1 MKSGEDC
8 NRGRR
13 NFVKGIAAS
22 LLLIPL
28 LQFCTN
34 KIAVLVMRL
43 TGTNHILGHRL
54 WIKDFPK
61 PVEQIHIPYLIIGGG
76 ISGLSAARQFHKK
89 GISDFL
95 LIEMADHLG
104 GNSSNGQNRHS
115 KYPLGAHYLPL
126 PNFEDKELLNFLE
139 EEKIITGYHANGLPI
154 FDELQL
160 TFAPDE
166 RLFYKNNWQEGVVPK
181 EGNSTEDDKEFQRF
195 FKLMDGFRAAKG
207 TDQKYLFNIPLYL
220 SSKDENTRKLD
231 TITMKNW
238 FEENGF
244 RSIPLF
250 NYIDYCCKD
259 DFGLGIEFVS
269 AWAGIHY
276 FAGRK
281 QDSVLEKNDSVLT
294 WPEGNAR
301 LAHHLQKYADQKTLK
316 NHLVYDVKTENNKV
330 FVKAFDDVKKI
341 SVEIIANK
349 VVMATPQ
356 FVNQHL
362 IKDRKVFTKSFHYTP
377 WLLAT
382 LTVDDLSDNSS
393 FPLSWDNVIYDAKG
407 LGYVYAQH
415 QTLNQV
421 QEKKIITYYYSFSS
435 GDLKKTRRE
444 IYKKDKE
451 YWKQLV
457 FNDLKIAHPDIEEYT
472 EEMEVFLLGHG
483 MISPVPDFIFG
494 NAKKQASQNIGNK
507 IYFAHTDLSGIS
519 IFEEAFHQGINVVNQ
534 ILHETTL
541 DT

>member
-104 GNSSNGQNRHS
+104 GNSSNGQNKYS

-316 NHLVYDVKTENNKV
+316 NHLVYEVKTENNKA

-341 SVEIIANK
+341 SLEIIANK

-494 NAKKQASQNIGNK
+494 NAKKQASQNIGSK

>member
-28 LQFCTN
+28 LQFCTD

-104 GNSSNGQNRHS
+104 GNSSNGQNKYS

-238 FEENGF
+238 FEETGF

-316 NHLVYDVKTENNKV
+316 NHLVYEVKTENNKV

-341 SVEIIANK
+341 SLEIIANK

-415 QTLNQV
+415 QALNQV

>member
-1 MKSGEDC
+1 MKSGE
-8 NRGRR
+8 NYNKGRR
-13 NFVKGIAAS
+13 NFIKGITAS
-22 LLLIPL
+22 LLLIPF
-28 LQFCTN
+28 LQFCSD
-34 KIAVLVMRL
+34 KIAVLMLRL
-43 TGTNHILGHRL
+43 SGTNHLLGHRL
-54 WIKDFPK
+54 WIKDFPR
-61 PVEQIHIPYLIIGGG
+61 PTEQIQIPYLIIGGG
-76 ISGLSAARQFHKK
+76 ISGLSAAREFHKK
-89 GISDFL
+89 GIFDFL
-95 LIEMADHLG
+95 LLEMADHLG
-104 GNSSNGQNRHS
+104 GNSSNGQNKYS

-126 PNFEDKELLNFLE
+126 PNMEDKELLAFLE
-139 EEKIITGYHANGLPI
+139 EEKIIKGYNEKGFPV

-181 EGNSTEDDKEFQRF
+181 EGNSAEDDKEFIRF
-195 FKLMDGFRAAKG
+195 FKEMDAFRAAKG
-207 TDQKYLFNIPLYL
+207 ADQKYLFDIPISL
-220 SSKDENTRKLD
+220 SSKDQSARTLD
-231 TITMKNW
+231 KITMQKW
-238 FEENGF
+238 FENNNF
-244 RSIPLF
+244 KSKPLF

-281 QDSVLEKNDSVLT
+281 QNAALDKNDSVLT

-301 LAHHLQKYADQKTLK
+301 LASHLKKYTEKKTLK
-316 NHLVYDVKTENNKV
+316 NHLVYEVKVENNKV
-330 FVKAFDDVKKI
+330 VVKAFDDVKKV
-341 SVEIIANK
+341 SVEIITDK

-356 FVNQHL
+356 FVNQYL
-362 IKDRKVFTKSFHYTP
+362 IKDRKEFTKEFHYTP

-382 LTVDDLSDNSS
+382 LIVNDLPDNFS

-407 LGYVYAQH
+407 LGYVYAQN

-421 QEKKIITYYYSFSS
+421 QEKKVITYYYSFSS
-435 GDLKKTRRE
+435 GDLKKTRKE

-457 FNDLKIAHPDIEEYT
+457 FSDLKIAHPDIEEYT

-494 NAKKQASQNIGNK
+494 QAKENAAKNIENR
-507 IYFAHTDLSGIS
+507 IYFAHSDLSGIS
-519 IFEEAFHQGINVVNQ
+519 IFEEAFHQGINAVKQ
-534 ILHETTL
+534 ILNDTAL
-541 DT
+541 DS

>member
-1 MKSGEDC
+1 MKNGENC
-8 NRGRR
+8 NKGRR

-22 LLLIPL
+22 LLLIPF
-28 LQFCTN
+28 LQFCSD
-34 KIAVLVMRL
+34 KIAVLMIRL
-43 TGTNHILGHRL
+43 SGTNHLLGHRL

-61 PVEQIHIPYLIIGGG
+61 PTEQIKIPYLIIGGG

-95 LIEMADHLG
+95 VVEMADHLG
-104 GNSSNGQNRHS
+104 GNSSNGQNQYS

-126 PNFEDKELLNFLE
+126 PNFHDKELLKFLE
-139 EEKIITGYHANGLPI
+139 EEKIILGYNENGLPI

-166 RLFYKNNWQEGVVPK
+166 RLFYRNNWQEGVVPK
-181 EGNSTEDDKEFQRF
+181 NGNSIEDDKEFERF
-195 FKLMDGFRAAKG
+195 FKEMEVFRTAKG
-207 TDQKYLFNIPLYL
+207 EDKKYLFDIPIYL
-220 SSKDENTRKLD
+220 SSKDINTRKLD
-231 TITMKNW
+231 KITMQKW
-238 FEENGF
+238 FENNNF
-244 RSIPLF
+244 KSKPLY

-259 DFGLGIEFVS
+259 DFGLGIAYVS

-281 QDSVLEKNDSVLT
+281 QDSALEKNDSVLT

-301 LAHHLQKYADQKTLK
+301 LANHLKKYTDQKSLK
-316 NHLVYDVKTENNKV
+316 NHLVYEVKTENNKV
-330 FVKAFDDVKKI
+330 IANAFDNIKKV
-341 SVEIIANK
+341 SVEIIADK
-349 VVMATPQ
+349 VIMASPQ
-356 FVNQHL
+356 FVNQYL
-362 IKDRKVFTKSFHYTP
+362 IKNRKEFTKEFHYTP

-382 LTVDDLSDNSS
+382 LTVNDLSDNSN

-421 QEKKIITYYYSFSS
+421 QEKKVITYYYSFSS
-435 GDLKKTRRE
+435 DDLKKTRRE

-457 FNDLKIAHPDIEEYT
+457 FNNLKVAHPDIEEYT

-483 MISPVPDFIFG
+483 MVSPVPDFIFG
-494 NAKKQASQNIGNK
+494 QAKEQAAKNIENR

-519 IFEEAFHQGINVVNQ
+519 VFEEAFHQGINVVNQ
-534 ILHETTL
+534 ILDGTAL
-541 DT
+541 DS

>member
-1 MKSGEDC
+1 MKSGENC
-8 NRGRR
+8 NKGRR
-13 NFVKGIAAS
+13 NFIKGIGAS
-22 LLLIPL
+22 LLLIPF
-28 LQFCTN
+28 LQFCSD
-34 KIAVLVMRL
+34 KIAILMIRL
-43 TGTNHILGHRL
+43 SGTNHLLGHRL

-61 PVEQIHIPYLIIGGG
+61 PTAQIQIPYLIVGGG

-95 LIEMADHLG
+95 LLEMADHLG
-104 GNSSNGQNRHS
+104 GNSSNSENKYS

-126 PNFEDKELLNFLE
+126 PNFADKELLNFLE
-139 EEKIITGYHANGLPI
+139 EEKIIIGYNEKGLPV

-181 EGNSTEDDKEFQRF
+181 EGNSVEDDKEFIRF
-195 FKLMDGFRAAKG
+195 FKKMDAFRTAKG
-207 TDQKYLFNIPLYL
+207 PDQKYVFDIPIHL
-220 SSKDENTRKLD
+220 SSEDENARNLD
-231 TITMKNW
+231 KITMQQW
-238 FEENGF
+238 FEKHNF
-244 RSIPLF
+244 KSKPLF

-281 QDSVLEKNDSVLT
+281 QDSVTDKNDSVLT

-301 LAHHLQKYADQKTLK
+301 LAGHLKKYTEKKTLK
-316 NHLVYDVKTENNKV
+316 NHLVYEIKVKNNKV
-330 FVKAFDDVKKI
+330 VAKAFDDVKKI
-341 SVEIIANK
+341 SVEIMADK
-349 VVMATPQ
+349 VIMATPQ
-356 FVNQHL
+356 FVNQYL
-362 IKDRKVFTKSFHYTP
+362 VKNRKEFTKRFHYAP

-382 LTVDDLSDNSS
+382 LTVNDLSDNFS
-393 FPLSWDNVIYDAKG
+393 FPLSWDNVIYGAKG

-421 QEKKIITYYYSFSS
+421 QEKKVITYYYSFSS
-435 GDLKKTRRE
+435 GDLKKTRKE

-451 YWKQLV
+451 YWKQVV
-457 FNDLKIAHPDIEEYT
+457 FDDLKIAHQDIEEYT
-472 EEMEVFLLGHG
+472 EEMEVFILGHG

-494 NAKKQASQNIGNK
+494 KAKENAAKNIENR

-519 IFEEAFHQGINVVNQ
+519 IFEEAFHQGINAVNQ
-534 ILHETTL
+534 ILNDATL
-541 DT
+541 DS

>member
-1 MKSGEDC
+1 M
-8 NRGRR
+8 
-13 NFVKGIAAS
+13 
-22 LLLIPL
+22 LLIPF
-28 LQFCTN
+28 LQFCSDKVATLM
-34 KIAVLVMRL
+34 IRL
-43 TGTNHILGHRL
+43 SGTKHLLGHRL
-54 WIKDFPK
+54 WIKDFPR
-61 PVEQIHIPYLIIGGG
+61 PTEQIQIPYLIVGGG

-95 LIEMADHLG
+95 LLEMADHLG
-104 GNSSNGQNRHS
+104 GNSSNGQNKYS

-139 EEKIITGYHANGLPI
+139 EEKIILGYNENGLPV

-181 EGNSTEDDKEFQRF
+181 EGNSQDDDKEFIRF
-195 FKLMDGFRAAKG
+195 FNEMDAFRTAKG
-207 TDQKYLFNIPLYL
+207 ADKKYLFDIPMYL
-220 SSKDENTRKLD
+220 SSEDQDTRNLD
-231 TITMKNW
+231 KITMQKW
-238 FEENGF
+238 FENNNF
-244 RSIPLF
+244 KSKPLF

-281 QDSVLEKNDSVLT
+281 QDSAADKNDSVLT

-301 LAHHLQKYADQKTLK
+301 LAGHLKKYTEKKTLK
-316 NHLVYDVKTENNKV
+316 NHLVYEIKVENNKV
-330 FVKAFDDVKKI
+330 VAKAFDDAKKV
-341 SVEIIANK
+341 SVEIIADK
-349 VVMATPQ
+349 VTMATPQ
-356 FVNQHL
+356 FVNQYL
-362 IKDRKVFTKSFHYTP
+362 IKNRKEFTKAFHYTP

-382 LTVDDLSDNSS
+382 LTVNDLSDNFS

-421 QEKKIITYYYSFSS
+421 QEKKVITYYYSFSS
-435 GDLKKTRRE
+435 PDLKKTRKE
-444 IYKKDKE
+444 IYKKNKE
-451 YWKQLV
+451 YWKQVV
-457 FNDLKIAHPDIEEYT
+457 FDDLKIAHPDIEEYT
-472 EEMEVFLLGHG
+472 EEMEVFILGHG

-494 NAKKQASQNIGNK
+494 KAKDIAAQNIDNR

-519 IFEEAFHQGINVVNQ
+519 IFEEAFHQGINAVNQ
-534 ILHETTL
+534 ILDDATL
-541 DT
+541 DS

>member
-1 MKSGEDC
+1 MKSGE
-8 NRGRR
+8 NYNKGRR
-13 NFVKGIAAS
+13 NFVKGIGAS
-22 LLLIPL
+22 LLLIPF
-28 LQFCTN
+28 LQFCSN
-34 KIAVLVMRL
+34 KIAVLMLRL
-43 TGTNHILGHRL
+43 SGANHLLGHRL

-61 PVEQIHIPYLIIGGG
+61 PTEQIQIPYLIIGGG
-76 ISGLSAARQFHKK
+76 ISGLSATREFHKK

-95 LIEMADHLG
+95 LLEMADHLG
-104 GNSSNGQNRHS
+104 GNSSNGQNKYS

-126 PNFEDKELLNFLE
+126 PNMEDKELLAFLE
-139 EEKIITGYHANGLPI
+139 EENIIKGYNEKGLPI

-181 EGNSTEDDKEFQRF
+181 EGNSAEDDKEFIRF
-195 FKLMDGFRAAKG
+195 FKEMDAFRAAKG
-207 TDQKYLFNIPLYL
+207 TDQKYLFDIPISL
-220 SSKDENTRKLD
+220 SSKDESARTLD
-231 TITMKNW
+231 KITMQRW
-238 FEENGF
+238 FENNNF
-244 RSIPLF
+244 KSKPLF

-281 QDSVLEKNDSVLT
+281 QNAASDKNDSVLT

-301 LAHHLQKYADQKTLK
+301 LASHLKKYTEKKTLK
-316 NHLVYDVKTENNKV
+316 NHLVYEVKVENNKV
-330 FVKAFDDVKKI
+330 IVKAFDDVKKV
-341 SVEIIANK
+341 SVEIITDK

-356 FVNQHL
+356 FVNQYL
-362 IKDRKVFTKSFHYTP
+362 IKDRKEFTKEFHYTP

-382 LTVDDLSDNSS
+382 LIVNDLPDNFS

-407 LGYVYAQH
+407 LGYVYAQN

-421 QEKKIITYYYSFSS
+421 QEKKVITYYYSFSS
-435 GDLKKTRRE
+435 GDLKKTRKE

-457 FNDLKIAHPDIEEYT
+457 FSDLKIAHPDIEEYT
-472 EEMEVFLLGHG
+472 EDMEVFLLGHG

-494 NAKKQASQNIGNK
+494 QAKENAAKNIENR
-507 IYFAHTDLSGIS
+507 IYFAHSDLSGIS
-519 IFEEAFHQGINVVNQ
+519 IFEEAFHQGINAVKQ
-534 ILHETTL
+534 ILNDTAL
-541 DT
+541 DS

>member
-28 LQFCTN
+28 LQFCTD

-104 GNSSNGQNRHS
+104 GNSSNGQNKYS

-316 NHLVYDVKTENNKV
+316 NHLVYEVKTENNKV

-415 QTLNQV
+415 QALNQV

>member
-28 LQFCTN
+28 LQFCTD

-76 ISGLSAARQFHKK
+76 IAGLSAARQFHKK

-104 GNSSNGQNRHS
+104 GNSSNGQNKYS

-207 TDQKYLFNIPLYL
+207 RDQKYLFNIPLYL

-316 NHLVYDVKTENNKV
+316 NHLVYEVKTKNNKV

-341 SVEIIANK
+341 SLEIIANK

-451 YWKQLV
+451 YWKRLV

-494 NAKKQASQNIGNK
+494 DAKKQASQNIGNK

>member
-1 MKSGEDC
+1 MKSGENC
-8 NRGRR
+8 NKGRR
-13 NFVKGIAAS
+13 NFVKGIGAS
-22 LLLIPL
+22 LLLIPF
-28 LQFCTN
+28 LQFCSD
-34 KIAVLVMRL
+34 KIAILMIRL
-43 TGTNHILGHRL
+43 SGTNHLLGHRL

-61 PVEQIHIPYLIIGGG
+61 ATAQIQIPYLIIGGG

-95 LIEMADHLG
+95 LLEMADHLG
-104 GNSSNGQNRHS
+104 GNSSNGQNKYS

-126 PNFEDKELLNFLE
+126 PNFEDKELLHFLE
-139 EEKIITGYHANGLPI
+139 EEKIILGYSEKGLPV

-181 EGNSTEDDKEFQRF
+181 EGNSVEDDKDFIRF
-195 FKLMDGFRAAKG
+195 FKEMDAFRIAKG
-207 TDQKYLFNIPLYL
+207 ADQKYLFDIPMYL
-220 SSKDENTRKLD
+220 SSEDENARNLD
-231 TITMKNW
+231 KITMQKW
-238 FEENGF
+238 FENNNF
-244 RSIPLF
+244 KSKPLF

-281 QDSVLEKNDSVLT
+281 QDSVADKNDSVLT

-301 LAHHLQKYADQKTLK
+301 LAGHLKKYTEKKTLK
-316 NHLVYDVKTENNKV
+316 NHLVYEVKVENNKV
-330 FVKAFDDVKKI
+330 VAKAFDDVKKV
-341 SVEIIANK
+341 SVEIIADK
-349 VVMATPQ
+349 VIMATPQ
-356 FVNQHL
+356 FVNQYL
-362 IKDRKVFTKSFHYTP
+362 IKNRKEFTKAFHYTP

-382 LTVDDLSDNSS
+382 LTVNDLSDNFS

-421 QEKKIITYYYSFSS
+421 QEKKVITYYYSFSS
-435 GDLKKTRRE
+435 GDLKKTRKE

-451 YWKQLV
+451 YWKQVV
-457 FNDLKIAHPDIEEYT
+457 FDDLKIAHPDIEEYT
-472 EEMEVFLLGHG
+472 EEMEVFILGHG

-494 NAKKQASQNIGNK
+494 QAKENAAKNIENR

-519 IFEEAFHQGINVVNQ
+519 IFEEAFHQGINAVNQ
-534 ILHETTL
+534 ILNDATL
-541 DT
+541 DS

>member
-1 MKSGEDC
+1 MKSGENC
-8 NRGRR
+8 NKGRR
-13 NFVKGIAAS
+13 NFIKGIGAS
-22 LLLIPL
+22 LLLIPF
-28 LQFCTN
+28 LQFCSD
-34 KIAVLVMRL
+34 KIAILMIRL
-43 TGTNHILGHRL
+43 SGTNHLLGHRL

-61 PVEQIHIPYLIIGGG
+61 PTAQIQIPYLIVGGG

-95 LIEMADHLG
+95 LLEMADHLG
-104 GNSSNGQNRHS
+104 GNSSNSQNKYS

-126 PNFEDKELLNFLE
+126 PNFADKELLNFLE
-139 EEKIITGYHANGLPI
+139 EEKIIIGYNEKGLPV

-181 EGNSTEDDKEFQRF
+181 EGNSVEDDKEFIRF
-195 FKLMDGFRAAKG
+195 FKKMDAFRTAKG
-207 TDQKYLFNIPLYL
+207 ADQKYVFDIPIHL
-220 SSKDENTRKLD
+220 SSEDQNARNLD
-231 TITMKNW
+231 KITMQKW
-238 FEENGF
+238 FENNNF
-244 RSIPLF
+244 KSKPLF

-281 QDSVLEKNDSVLT
+281 QDSVTDKNDSVLT

-301 LAHHLQKYADQKTLK
+301 LAGHLKKYTEKKTLK
-316 NHLVYDVKTENNKV
+316 NHLVYEIKVKNNKV
-330 FVKAFDDVKKI
+330 VAKAFDDVKKI
-341 SVEIIANK
+341 SVEIMADK
-349 VVMATPQ
+349 VIMATPQ
-356 FVNQHL
+356 FVNQYL
-362 IKDRKVFTKSFHYTP
+362 VKNRKEFTKRFHYTP

-382 LTVDDLSDNSS
+382 LTVNDLSDNFS
-393 FPLSWDNVIYDAKG
+393 FPLSWDNVIYGAKG

-421 QEKKIITYYYSFSS
+421 QEKKVITYYYSFSS
-435 GDLKKTRRE
+435 GDLKKTRKE

-451 YWKQLV
+451 YWKQVV
-457 FNDLKIAHPDIEEYT
+457 FDDLKIAHQDIEEYT
-472 EEMEVFLLGHG
+472 EEMEVFILGHG

-494 NAKKQASQNIGNK
+494 KAKENAAKNIENR

-519 IFEEAFHQGINVVNQ
+519 IFEEAFHQGINAVNQ
-534 ILHETTL
+534 ILNDATL
-541 DT
+541 DS

>member
-1 MKSGEDC
+1 MKSGENC
-8 NRGRR
+8 NEGRR

-22 LLLIPL
+22 LLLIPF
-28 LQFCTN
+28 LQFCSD
-34 KIAVLVMRL
+34 KIAVLMLRL
-43 TGTNHILGHRL
+43 SGTNHLLGHRL

-61 PVEQIHIPYLIIGGG
+61 PTEHIQIPYLIIGGG
-76 ISGLSAARQFHKK
+76 ISGLSAAREFHKN

-95 LIEMADHLG
+95 LLEMADHLG
-104 GNSSNGQNRHS
+104 GNSSNGQNKYS

-126 PNFEDKELLNFLE
+126 PNMEDKKLLEFLE
-139 EEKIITGYHANGLPI
+139 EENIIKGYNKKGFPI

-181 EGNSTEDDKEFQRF
+181 EGNSAEDDKEFIRF
-195 FKLMDGFRAAKG
+195 FKEMDAFRIAKG
-207 TDQKYLFNIPLYL
+207 NDQKYLFDIPVSL
-220 SSKDENTRKLD
+220 SSKDESVRSLD
-231 TITMKNW
+231 KITMQEW
-238 FEENGF
+238 FENNNF
-244 RSIPLF
+244 KSKPLF

-281 QDSVLEKNDSVLT
+281 QNATSDKNDSVLT

-301 LAHHLQKYADQKTLK
+301 LANHLKKYTEKKTLK
-316 NHLVYDVKTENNKV
+316 NHLVYEVKVENNKV
-330 FVKAFDDVKKI
+330 TVRAFDDVKKV
-341 SVEIIANK
+341 SVEIIAKK
-349 VVMATPQ
+349 VIMATPQ
-356 FVNQHL
+356 FVNQYL
-362 IKDRKVFTKSFHYTP
+362 IKDRKEFTKKFHYTP
-377 WLLAT
+377 WLLAS
-382 LTVDDLSDNSS
+382 LTVNDLSDNFS
-393 FPLSWDNVIYDAKG
+393 FPLSWDNVIYEAKG

-421 QEKKIITYYYSFSS
+421 QEKKVITYYYSFSS
-435 GDLKKTRRE
+435 VDLKKTRKE

-457 FNDLKIAHPDIEEYT
+457 FNDLKIAHPDIEDLT

-494 NAKKQASQNIGNK
+494 QAKENAAKSIENR

-519 IFEEAFHQGINVVNQ
+519 IFEEGFHQGINAVKQ
-534 ILHETTL
+534 ILNDTTL
-541 DT
+541 DS

>member
-1 MKSGEDC
+1 M
-8 NRGRR
+8 
-13 NFVKGIAAS
+13 I
-22 LLLIPL
+22 
-28 LQFCTN
+28 
-34 KIAVLVMRL
+34 RL
-43 TGTNHILGHRL
+43 SGTNHLLGHRL

-61 PVEQIHIPYLIIGGG
+61 PQQQVKIPYLIIGGG

-104 GNSSNGQNRHS
+104 GNSSNGENKYS

-126 PNFEDKELLNFLE
+126 PNFEDKELLGFLE
-139 EEKIITGYHANGLPI
+139 EEKIILDYDKNGLPV

-181 EGNSTEDDKEFQRF
+181 EGNSSEEHKEFQRF
-195 FKLMDGFRAAKG
+195 FKEMDAFRIAKG
-207 TDQKYLFNIPLYL
+207 EDQKYLFDIPVSLC
-220 SSKDENTRKLD
+220 SKNEKTRALD
-231 TITMKNW
+231 KITMQQW
-238 FEENGF
+238 FEEHNF
-244 RSIPLF
+244 KSEPLF

-259 DFGLGIEFVS
+259 DFGLGIAFVS

-281 QDSVLEKNDSVLT
+281 QDASAEKSDSVLT

-301 LAHHLQKYADQKTLK
+301 LAQHLKKYTSQKTLK
-316 NHLVYDVKTENNKV
+316 NHLVYEVKIEKNKV
-330 FVKAFDDVKKI
+330 VVKAFDDVKKTSI
-341 SVEIIANK
+341 ELIADK
-349 VVMATPQ
+349 VIMATPQ
-356 FVNQHL
+356 FVNQYL
-362 IKDRKVFTKSFHYTP
+362 IKDRKQFTNQFHYTP

-382 LTVDDLSDNSS
+382 LVVNNLTDNLS
-393 FPLSWDNVIYDAKG
+393 FPLSWDNVIYEAKG

-415 QTLNQV
+415 QTLNQI
-421 QEKKIITYYYSFSS
+421 QDKKVITYYYSFSS
-435 GDLKKTRRE
+435 GDLKKMRKE

-451 YWKQLV
+451 YWKQVV
-457 FNDLKIAHPDIEEYT
+457 FNDLKIAHPDIENDT

-494 NAKKQASQNIGNK
+494 DAKKKASQNIENR
-507 IYFAHTDLSGIS
+507 IYFAHSDLSGIS
-519 IFEEAFHQGINVVNQ
+519 IFEEAFHQGINAVNK
-534 ILHETTL
+534 ILDGTTL
-541 DT
+541 DS

>member
-1 MKSGEDC
+1 MKNGENC
-8 NRGRR
+8 NKGRR
-13 NFVKGIAAS
+13 NFVKGITAS
-22 LLLIPL
+22 LLLLPFI
-28 LQFCTN
+28 QFCSD
-34 KIAVLVMRL
+34 KIAVLMIRL
-43 TGTNHILGHRL
+43 SGTNHLLGHRL

-61 PVEQIHIPYLIIGGG
+61 PQQQVKIPYLIIGGG

-104 GNSSNGQNRHS
+104 GNSSNGQNKYS

-126 PNFEDKELLNFLE
+126 PNFNDKELLGFLE
-139 EEKIITGYHANGLPI
+139 EEKIILSYDKKGLPV

-181 EGNSTEDDKEFQRF
+181 EGNSEEEHKEFQRF
-195 FKLMDGFRAAKG
+195 FREMDAFRSAKG
-207 TDQKYLFNIPLYL
+207 EDQKYLFDIPIRL
-220 SSKDENTRKLD
+220 SSKDQKTRALD
-231 TITMKNW
+231 KITMQQW
-238 FEENGF
+238 FEKNNF
-244 RSIPLF
+244 KSKPLF

-259 DFGLGIEFVS
+259 DFGLGITFVS

-281 QDSVLEKNDSVLT
+281 QDAAVEKSDSVLT

-301 LAHHLQKYADQKTLK
+301 LAHHLKKYTAQKTLK
-316 NHLVYDVKTENNKV
+316 NHLVYEVKIEKEKV
-330 FVKAFDDVKKI
+330 VVQAFDDVNKSSI
-341 SVEIIANK
+341 EIIADS
-349 VVMATPQ
+349 VIMATPQ
-356 FVNQHL
+356 FVNQYL
-362 IKDRKVFTKSFHYTP
+362 IKDRKQFTKHFHYTP

-382 LTVDDLSDNSS
+382 LVVNNLTDNLS
-393 FPLSWDNVIYDAKG
+393 FPLSWDNVIYEAKG

-421 QEKKIITYYYSFSS
+421 QDKKVITYYHSFSS
-435 GDLKKTRRE
+435 ADLKKTRKE

-451 YWKQLV
+451 YWKQVVLD
-457 FNDLKIAHPDIEEYT
+457 DLKIAHPDIENDT

-494 NAKKQASQNIGNK
+494 EAKEKASQNIENL
-507 IYFAHTDLSGIS
+507 IYFAHSDLSGIS
-519 IFEEAFHQGINVVNQ
+519 IFEEAFHQGINAVNK
-534 ILHETTL
+534 ILDGTAL
-541 DT
+541 DS